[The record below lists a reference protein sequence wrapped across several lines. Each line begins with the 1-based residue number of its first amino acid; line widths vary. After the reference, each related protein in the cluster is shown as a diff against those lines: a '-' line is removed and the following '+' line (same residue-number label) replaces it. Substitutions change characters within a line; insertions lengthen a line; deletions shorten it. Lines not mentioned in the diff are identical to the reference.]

1 MKGILPVFL
10 IRVSIIHRSFDLSK
24 GVLDIEKR
32 ILASKSFKTMKDEK
46 TMSYNHAYG
55 GCIPFPEKE
64 WRNWYDAW
72 IVNGQGKRVYRYLQ
86 NDEGAFVGEIAYHID
101 AAGRCQADV
110 LIHFSFRGKGYGR
123 KGLQMLCHMAK
134 ENGIAELYDEIAIDN
149 PSLSLFLKQGF
160 KEVFRDEEKVI
171 VKKVL

>member
-1 MKGILPVFL
+1 MRYQSGSGLRYNEDDMLKTYVPEYE
-10 IRVSIIHRSFDLSK
+10 DLYFRK
-24 GVLDIEKR
+24 MMME
-32 ILASKSFKTMKDEK
+32 DEK

-72 IVNGQGKRVYRYLQ
+72 VVNGQGKRAYRYLQ
-86 NDEGAFVGEIAYHID
+86 NDEGTFVGEIAYHID

-110 LIHFSFRGKGYGR
+110 LIHFPFRGKGYGR

-160 KEVFRDEEKVI
+160 KEEFRDEEKVI